1 MILTGPAIEQ
11 EVRNGAIRLTPFNSS
26 QVNPNSYDLRLSTR
40 LLVYRDQELDVA
52 HPNPVEEI
60 GIGPEGV
67 VLQPDRIYLGASVEN
82 VGSDHFV
89 PIVRAKSSI
98 ARLGLFIHV
107 TADLIDIGSHG
118 PTTFQLHAVHPLRV
132 YAHMRIAQ
140 VTYWV
145 PQGRIKLYEGKY
157 STPHAPMASQAYR
170 DFTTTKMEENI
181 DAESD
186 H

>member
-1 MILTGPAIEQ
+1 MTCVWQRVCWCIATRSSTSLAT
-11 EVRNGAIRLTPFNSS
+11 TPSMRS
-26 QVNPNSYDLRLSTR
+26 VSDR
-40 LLVYRDQELDVA
+40 
-52 HPNPVEEI
+52 
-60 GIGPEGV
+60 GGV
-67 VLQPDRIYLGASVEN
+67 VLRPDRIYLGASVEH
-82 VGSDHFV
+82 VGSDQFV

-98 ARLGLFIHV
+98 ARLGLFVHV

-145 PQGRIKLYEGKY
+145 PRGRIRLYDGKY
-157 STPHAPMASQAYR
+157 SPTHAPMASRAYR
-170 DFTTTKMEENI
+170 DFTTTNIEEHT
-181 DAESD
+181 DVESD